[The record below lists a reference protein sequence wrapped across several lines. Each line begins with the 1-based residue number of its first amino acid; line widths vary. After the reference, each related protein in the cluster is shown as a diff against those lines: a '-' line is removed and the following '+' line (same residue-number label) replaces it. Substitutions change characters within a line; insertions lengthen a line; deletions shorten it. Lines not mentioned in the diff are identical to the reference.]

1 MFWSTFC
8 CQILIIFN
16 FLESLGHKE
25 TECTSFAKKVLQI
38 ICIQPVKRDL
48 HIFVFL
54 NYTSGYLKCCKFVL
68 YISPP
73 PPQRILVFKYHS
85 RDRVNTCNIWKVTT
99 AQIEIIKLTLQS
111 QVMHGTCRE
120 FYFRSQDS
128 RLDSNGKSS
137 LLHTML
143 V

>member
-68 YISPP
+68 YIWNGMVKGFSNILSFFWTFFL
-73 PPQRILVFKYHS
+73 QGFSLNNRILQKKIIFSKFANLFADSKS
-85 RDRVNTCNIWKVTT
+85 RASDMD
-99 AQIEIIKLTLQS
+99 IK
-111 QVMHGTCRE
+111 HGI
-120 FYFRSQDS
+120 
-128 RLDSNGKSS
+128 
-137 LLHTML
+137 
-143 V
+143 

>member
-68 YISPP
+68 YIWNGMVKGFSNILSFFWTFFLQGFSLNNRILQKKIIFSKFANLFADSKSRAQELSIDPP
-73 PPQRILVFKYHS
+73 PPPAYPGF
-85 RDRVNTCNIWKVTT
+85 
-99 AQIEIIKLTLQS
+99 
-111 QVMHGTCRE
+111 QVPQQG
-120 FYFRSQDS
+120 
-128 RLDSNGKSS
+128 
-137 LLHTML
+137 
-143 V
+143 